1 MSVTPS
7 DCLTE
12 RHLMLFGTI
21 VHWFARYEV
30 LMQRI
35 MATVTGSRMADVML
49 LTKTLTP
56 DQKRMALLDLLRHR
70 VIPLDRFDAVY
81 KYLTI
86 PETFGLLLSDI
97 EHSVWVAG
105 TSSHSIQPDWILKP
119 RPTIKPLHSG
129 DDGRSEG
136 FLEDYQD
143 KVEYSLEQLNETAE
157 TLGENYRGFAAYCR
171 SVGLLPENDTKVG

>member
-1 MSVTPS
+1 MSVAPS
-7 DCLTE
+7 DCITE
-12 RHLMLFGTI
+12 RHLLLFGTI

-35 MATVTGSRMADVML
+35 MATVTGSHLADVML

-56 DQKRMALLDLLRHR
+56 DQKRIALLDLLRHR
-70 VIPLDRFDAVY
+70 AIPLDRFDAVY

-86 PETFGLLLSDI
+86 PETFSLLLSDI

-105 TSSHSIQPDWILKP
+105 KSSHSIQPDWILRP

-129 DDGRSEG
+129 EDGRSEG
-136 FLEDYQD
+136 FLEDYED
-143 KVEYSLEQLNETAE
+143 KVEYSLEQLRETAA
-157 TLGENYRGFAAYCR
+157 TLSENYQGFAAYCR
-171 SVGLLPENDTKVG
+171 SVGLLAENDAKVG